1 MHRKTA
7 GRSITAVLGP
17 GHSREGSKQT
27 DVVNMIFRILWSRV
41 AVGCQKWAPSAL
53 NESIFPANCLPLVFS
68 TCLSMAG
75 VWVRYGLLHHNH
87 HEAVKQGELW
97 QSFPGVLQSVA
108 KGEMDA
114 GVVVI
119 MMSGLL
125 LPPLQIKPIIS
136 RQAVSSSPQG
146 FRRGSVCSV
155 FFHSSLLWWIQVCK
169 MKKHRKKALLPPNRC
184 LAFLTPSPVSKS
196 PFLKS

>member
-68 TCLSMAG
+68 TCISMAG

-119 MMSGLL
+119 MTSGLL
-125 LPPLQIKPIIS
+125 LPLRIKPIIS

-146 FRRGSVCSV
+146 FRRGSACSV
-155 FFHSSLLWWIQVCK
+155 FFHSSLLWWVQVCK

>member
-41 AVGCQKWAPSAL
+41 AVGGQKWAPSAL

-68 TCLSMAG
+68 TCISMAG

-119 MMSGLL
+119 MTSGLL
-125 LPPLQIKPIIS
+125 LPLRIKPIIS

-146 FRRGSVCSV
+146 FRRGSACSV
-155 FFHSSLLWWIQVCK
+155 FFHSSLLWWVQVCK

>member
-1 MHRKTA
+1 
-7 GRSITAVLGP
+7 
-17 GHSREGSKQT
+17 
-27 DVVNMIFRILWSRV
+27 
-41 AVGCQKWAPSAL
+41 
-53 NESIFPANCLPLVFS
+53 
-68 TCLSMAG
+68 MAG

-119 MMSGLL
+119 MTSGLL
-125 LPPLQIKPIIS
+125 LPLRIKPIIS

-146 FRRGSVCSV
+146 FRRGSASSV
-155 FFHSSLLWWIQVCK
+155 FFHSSLI
-169 MKKHRKKALLPPNRC
+169 
-184 LAFLTPSPVSKS
+184 
-196 PFLKS
+196 